1 MTRFTVNGITD
12 ERDACD
18 CCGRA
23 NLKRTV
29 CLHDHL
35 TGEDVFFGTACAAKA
50 KGVTVAEVKADI
62 RAAQAAERAAAQAAR
77 AKAHATR
84 QDAWKA
90 HLVAQL
96 GRKITDFA
104 GELDIARMVQ
114 ALGGFKAAKAG
125 FTWGA

>member
-12 ERDACD
+12 ERDTCD
-18 CCGRA
+18 CCGRT

-50 KGVTVAEVKADI
+50 KGVTVTEVKADI
-62 RAAQAAERAAAQAAR
+62 RAAQAAERAAAQAAF

-84 QDAWKA
+84 AEAWEA
-90 HLVAQL
+90 HLRARL
-96 GRKITDFA
+96 GADFTTTSEA
-104 GELDIARMVQ
+104 IR